1 MRSAIFDPGYDS
13 NKEMPV
19 GRSSQNDSRHFSR
32 TEANPHD
39 CPTVFSC

>member
-1 MRSAIFDPGYDS
+1 MSESLITTATRKCQLGW
-13 NKEMPV
+13 
-19 GRSSQNDSRHFSR
+19 SSQNDSRHFSR